1 MHIVI
6 RFLLWLIIAAL
17 PLQGSAFAN
26 MPCMGMD
33 VLAAADHSASPGQHC
48 GDVADVADVAESTA
62 PAAGEQHCAGHD
74 DGSHAADSHGKC
86 SQCASC
92 CIGAVAP
99 PAMPSP
105 VFPAA
110 FSSVA
115 PSAVEAAMIAH
126 VPATPKRPPRLRV

>member
-1 MHIVI
+1 MHIAI
-6 RFLLWLIIAAL
+6 RFLLWLMIAAL
-17 PLQGSAFAN
+17 PLQGSAFAS
-26 MPCMGMD
+26 MPCAGVDVMD
-33 VLAAADHSASPGQHC
+33 VLTAADHAEAPGQHC
-48 GDVADVADVAESTA
+48 GDMADVAESTA
-62 PAAGEQHCAGHD
+62 PAAGEHCTSHD
-74 DGSHAADSHGKC
+74 GGSHAADSHGKC